1 MTEVDKLLQGVAKAA
16 KGEESTDA
24 EAAQVHLSEWVM
36 AYHHFQYAVRSLHC
50 AVTVSLIPIR

>member
-36 AYHHFQYAVRSLHC
+36 AYHHFQYA
-50 AVTVSLIPIR
+50 IR